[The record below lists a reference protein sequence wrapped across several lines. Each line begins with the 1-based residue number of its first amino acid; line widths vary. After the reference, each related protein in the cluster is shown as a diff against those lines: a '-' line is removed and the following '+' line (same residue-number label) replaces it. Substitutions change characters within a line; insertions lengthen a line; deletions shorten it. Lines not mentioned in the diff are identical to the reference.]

1 MRKKRRIILTNINAS
16 VFKPRFCVTFL
27 SELIV
32 NSLLYDEIFIREGDL
47 IGNRILTEYLKD
59 EFAFQIFSELLSV
72 GAIKILRLSSNSYP
86 SNIRRS
92 PRLFPISARAE
103 DQEINRSDAGKP
115 WKATKWEWE
124 LFSRLD
130 KVLKGSSKSHR
141 RQRPFPEENMFSSEL
156 SELLVHRQEYK
167 LDKRTAFRDIHPRMA
182 EQFIKF
188 CCEPEAWRRFLR
200 DHRIK
205 TPYGSGR
212 DFYRTQAYQCAERFV
227 PKAWKAMQRL
237 VESTYAACEC
247 DRENADGRFGRS
259 ALVELP
265 ARCENYDEAYNE
277 VRKFEVVPI
286 VPKKTG
292 LKFAVALGIGK
303 VVAEVRRKDA
313 FRQMQECLMK
323 IDTMGET
330 NQEYVDPFRTLN
342 DAWRAV
348 CGEYEEAWAN
358 HIHRESILDRTSCSL
373 ALWLFRGVSMLGYM
387 TMGLHRE
394 LLGQNLNI
402 NILAPL
408 DWYIVPRIVHSC
420 PRLSQRVRALI
431 RMPAAGEEM
440 FKAGTSRC
448 TRIELN
454 AKRK

>member
-1 MRKKRRIILTNINAS
+1 VL
-16 VFKPRFCVTFL
+16 
-27 SELIV
+27 
-32 NSLLYDEIFIREGDL
+32 IREGDL
-47 IGNRILTEYLKD
+47 IGNRHITNYLRND
-59 EFAFQIFSELLSV
+59 FAFKVFSELLSF
-72 GAIKILRLSSNSYP
+72 GAIKILRLSSNYYP
-86 SNIRRS
+86 SNVKRS
-92 PRLFPISARAE
+92 PRRFPISARAE

-115 WKATKWEWE
+115 WKAKSWEWE

-130 KVLKGSSKSHR
+130 KVLKGSSESHQ
-141 RQRPFPEENMFSSEL
+141 RQHPFPDENKFSTEL
-156 SELLVHRQEYK
+156 SELLVHRQEFK
-167 LDKRTAFRDIHPRMA
+167 LDKRPAFSDIHSQMA

-200 DHRIK
+200 ENGIK
-205 TPYGSGR
+205 TPDERGR
-212 DFYRTQAYQCAERFV
+212 DFFRTQAYQCAEVFG

-247 DRENADGRFGRS
+247 DRENADGRYGRS
-259 ALVELP
+259 ALAELP
-265 ARCENYDEAYNE
+265 ATCENYDEAYNQ
-277 VRKFEVVPI
+277 VRKFEVIPI

-323 IDTMGET
+323 IDTMGEH

-348 CGEYEEAWAN
+348 CGEYEEAWAK
-358 HIHRESILDRTSCSL
+358 HIQRESILNQTCCSL
-373 ALWLFRGVSMLGYM
+373 ALWLFRGASMLGYM
-387 TMGLHRE
+387 TLGLHRE

-408 DWYIVPRIVHSC
+408 DWYIVPRIVHFC

-448 TRIELN
+448 TRTELN
-454 AKRK
+454 AKRRKTRNSKLLMAGASIFK